1 MESQQEQ
8 EQSPALDD
16 CLKLLKGERD
26 EQRLAGLLLVTKFCK
41 GHDTASLRR
50 VYEAVGVHFLDRLL
64 RTGMGKGTGSG
75 DGANNR
81 DAYLQL
87 SVTLLAAFCRI
98 PEIASSEVMIL
109 KIPAILEIIS
119 KLNSP
124 VLEECYEFLYLVTSS
139 EDGAATFYESG
150 GMKVLSSQMC
160 SLPDGS
166 HMMELAM
173 RIIQSMLK
181 LSLDFTE
188 NNYLAELSM
197 VVVSLAR
204 QFAVLHNQLKFEALH
219 LLSEIFSSNYSQ
231 LLHDALRAMIGNKW
245 PDYMH
250 VGIVAILQNRVA
262 PAEKLHALILAESM
276 VSILGESWL
285 IGQPNL
291 PDLQDPT
298 PADRCLFL
306 VFESSRVEVAVLLNE
321 LAYLKYEASK
331 NTSTTAET
339 IQFKQ
344 RNLAVAF
351 SLVERIIKLIS
362 TMAGHEEELIAES
375 TLLKVINGLN
385 ETVNVVLEYLQDA
398 KEHGHKKGN
407 DLLASVR
414 VVGSYL
420 AETPNACK
428 DKVRELLRYMLSIE
442 GEDESSPFYS
452 ICFLLPMLCQ
462 ITMEVEGCK
471 AVVSCG
477 GYKAVVECLIKVIGP
492 SHYTVEDNSCIFL
505 ACDTILNL
513 LLKKEQVR
521 LSMDESNI
529 IDLLMALG
537 YWAEDAADTSVL
549 MMASSISALLLGYT
563 SEEALLS
570 HSKFNSS
577 SLSSLS
583 RLFARSL
590 AFPKQDM
597 SDAVRAEMDL
607 LEIVSSG
614 FSQWAHRFP
623 SICKAV
629 ERIS

>member
-1 MESQQEQ
+1 
-8 EQSPALDD
+8 
-16 CLKLLKGERD
+16 
-26 EQRLAGLLLVTKFCK
+26 
-41 GHDTASLRR
+41 
-50 VYEAVGVHFLDRLL
+50 
-64 RTGMGKGTGSG
+64 
-75 DGANNR
+75 
-81 DAYLQL
+81 
-87 SVTLLAAFCRI
+87 
-98 PEIASSEVMIL
+98 MIL

-537 YWAEDAADTSVL
+537 YWAEDATDTSVL